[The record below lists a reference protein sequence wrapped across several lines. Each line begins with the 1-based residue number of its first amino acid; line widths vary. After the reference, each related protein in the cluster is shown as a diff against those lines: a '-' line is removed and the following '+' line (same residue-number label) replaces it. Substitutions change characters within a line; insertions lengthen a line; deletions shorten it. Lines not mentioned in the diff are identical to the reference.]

1 MPVYQPLRGG
11 DNPALADAI
20 AGPGAAGDRLCSAL
34 AFNPRLGVQMT
45 NENDTDTADGDD
57 RQSSAPET
65 SGAERAFVRLT
76 FWQTV
81 LSLVGVFIAVV
92 ALYAALAESDAAR
105 KQTAAAVWPFVQLT
119 INDHLSA
126 SRAEFRISLTNAGV
140 GPARM
145 RSMRVLLQG
154 VPLRDWHHAMEVI
167 GETGTHRLGQSYVSR
182 RVLIPGET
190 IDMVSTMDRPLVEKF
205 LATLARPDNSITYCY
220 CSIFDACWVVD
231 SEKDLQSPEPVE
243 QCPDFGDEAFRN

>member
-1 MPVYQPLRGG
+1 
-11 DNPALADAI
+11 
-20 AGPGAAGDRLCSAL
+20 
-34 AFNPRLGVQMT
+34 MT
-45 NENDTDTADGDD
+45 NEDDTTSGDGD
-57 RQSSAPET
+57 RQPPSAPEV
-65 SGAERAFVRLT
+65 SGSERAFVRLT

-119 INDHLSA
+119 ISDHLSE
-126 SRAEFRISLTNAGV
+126 SRAEFGISLTNAGV

-145 RSMRVLLQG
+145 RSMRVLLRG
-154 VPLRDWHHAMEVI
+154 EPLRDWHHALELI
-167 GETGTHRLGQSYVSR
+167 GETGTHRLGQSFVSR

-190 IDMVSTMDRPLVEKF
+190 IDMVSTMDRVLVEKF
-205 LATLARPDNSITYCY
+205 LAVLAQPDNSITYCY

-231 SEKDLQSPEPVE
+231 SEKDLQSPDPVE
-243 QCPDFGDEAFRN
+243 QCPEFGDEAFRN

>member
-1 MPVYQPLRGG
+1 MFDGNGVYQPWPSSERKLRYAPRWLITP
-11 DNPALADAI
+11 PATPMTEEHENGVGAETAQAAPKTDLA
-20 AGPGAAGDRLCSAL
+20 GS
-34 AFNPRLGVQMT
+34 
-45 NENDTDTADGDD
+45 
-57 RQSSAPET
+57 
-65 SGAERAFVRLT
+65 ERAFVRLT

-119 INDHLSA
+119 VHDHLSDN
-126 SRAEFRISLTNAGV
+126 RAEFRISMTNVGV

-145 RSMRVLLQG
+145 RSMRLLLDG
-154 VPLRDWHHAMEVI
+154 EPLRDWHHAMQLV
-167 GETGTHRLGQSYVSR
+167 GEEGTHRLGQSFINR

-190 IDMVSTMDRPLVEKF
+190 VDIVSTTDRVLVEKF
-205 LATLARPDNSITYCY
+205 LGNLARAGNSTTYCY

-231 SEKDLQSPEPVE
+231 SEKDLQTPDPVDE
-243 QCPDFGDEAFRN
+243 CPDFGDQSFGN

>member
-1 MPVYQPLRGG
+1 MTDEQQSPPG
-11 DNPALADAI
+11 D
-20 AGPGAAGDRLCSAL
+20 GDRPPPGS
-34 AFNPRLGVQMT
+34 
-45 NENDTDTADGDD
+45 DI
-57 RQSSAPET
+57 
-65 SGAERAFVRLT
+65 SGSERAFVRLT

-119 INDHLSA
+119 LHDHLSETA
-126 SRAEFRISLTNAGV
+126 AEFKITLTNAGV

-145 RSMRVLLQG
+145 RSMRVLLKG
-154 VPLRDWHHAMEVI
+154 EPLRDWHQAMELV
-167 GETGTHRLGQSYVSR
+167 GETGKHRLGQSYVSR

-190 IDMVSTMDRPLVEKF
+190 VDMVSTMDRTLVEKF
-205 LATLARPDNSITYCY
+205 LGVLAQPGNSVTYCY

-231 SEKDLQSPEPVE
+231 STKDLQTPDPVE
-243 QCPDFGDEAFRN
+243 ACPDFGDQAFGN

>member
-1 MPVYQPLRGG
+1 MT
-11 DNPALADAI
+11 DEHE
-20 AGPGAAGDRLCSAL
+20 SA
-34 AFNPRLGVQMT
+34 PDDG
-45 NENDTDTADGDD
+45 DTAP
-57 RQSSAPET
+57 QSEPDT
-65 SGAERAFVRLT
+65 SVSERAFVRLT

-119 INDHLSA
+119 LHDHLSETA
-126 SRAEFRISLTNAGV
+126 AEFRIALTNAGV

-145 RSMRVLLQG
+145 RSMRVLLKG
-154 VPLRDWHHAMEVI
+154 EPLRDWHHAMELV

-190 IDMVSTMDRPLVEKF
+190 IDMVSTMDRVLVEKF
-205 LATLARPDNSITYCY
+205 LGALAQPGNSITYCY

-231 SEKDLQSPEPVE
+231 SEKDLQTPDPVE
-243 QCPDFGDEAFRN
+243 ACPDFGAEAFGN

>member
-1 MPVYQPLRGG
+1 MPMTDEHDTTRG
-11 DNPALADAI
+11 D
-20 AGPGAAGDRLCSAL
+20 
-34 AFNPRLGVQMT
+34 
-45 NENDTDTADGDD
+45 DD
-57 RQSSAPET
+57 RQAPPAADIST
-65 SGAERAFVRLT
+65 GTERAFVRLT

-81 LSLVGVFIAVV
+81 LSLVGVFIAVI

-119 INDHLSA
+119 VHDHLSEGH
-126 SRAEFRISLTNAGV
+126 AEFRISLTNAGV

-145 RSMRVLLQG
+145 RAMRVLLQG
-154 VPLRDWHHAMEVI
+154 KPLRDWHHAMELV
-167 GETGTHRLGQSYVSR
+167 GETGTHRLGQSFVSR

-190 IDMVSTMDRPLVEKF
+190 INMVETTDRALVEKF
-205 LATLARPDNSITYCY
+205 LGTLAQPGNSITYCY

-243 QCPDFGDEAFRN
+243 QCPEFGDEAFGN

>member
-1 MPVYQPLRGG
+1 MS
-11 DNPALADAI
+11 D
-20 AGPGAAGDRLCSAL
+20 
-34 AFNPRLGVQMT
+34 
-45 NENDTDTADGDD
+45 EHDTSPDGDD
-57 RQSSAPET
+57 RPMPPE
-65 SGAERAFVRLT
+65 SDGPGGAERAFVRLT

-119 INDHLSA
+119 ISDHLSEG
-126 SRAEFRISLTNAGV
+126 RAEFRISLTNAGV

-145 RSMRVLLQG
+145 RSMRVLLLDE
-154 VPLRDWHHAMEVI
+154 PLRDWHQAMQLL
-167 GETGTHRLGQSYVSR
+167 GEAGTHRLGQSFVSR

-190 IDMVSTMDRPLVEKF
+190 IDMVATMDRVLVEKF
-205 LATLARPDNSITYCY
+205 LGTLAQPGNSITYCY

-243 QCPDFGDEAFRN
+243 QCPEFGDQAFGN

>member
-1 MPVYQPLRGG
+1 
-11 DNPALADAI
+11 
-20 AGPGAAGDRLCSAL
+20 
-34 AFNPRLGVQMT
+34 MT
-45 NENDTDTADGDD
+45 NENDTTSGDSAG
-57 RQSSAPET
+57 QPSSAAEI
-65 SGAERAFVRLT
+65 SGSEQAFVRLT

-81 LSLVGVFIAVV
+81 LSLVGVFIAIV

-105 KQTAAAVWPFVQLT
+105 RQTAAAVWPFVQLT
-119 INDHLSA
+119 ISDHLSE

-145 RSMRVLLQG
+145 RSMRILLRG
-154 VPLRDWHHAMEVI
+154 EPLRDWHHAIELI
-167 GETGTHRLGQSYVSR
+167 GETGTHRLGQTYVSR

-190 IDMVSTMDRPLVEKF
+190 IDTVSTMDRVLVEKF
-205 LATLARPDNSITYCY
+205 LAALAQPGNSITYCY

-231 SEKDLQSPEPVE
+231 SEKDLQSPDPVE

>member
-1 MPVYQPLRGG
+1 MTDEHDTTRG
-11 DNPALADAI
+11 D
-20 AGPGAAGDRLCSAL
+20 
-34 AFNPRLGVQMT
+34 
-45 NENDTDTADGDD
+45 DD
-57 RQSSAPET
+57 RQAPPAADIST
-65 SGAERAFVRLT
+65 GTERAFVRLT

-81 LSLVGVFIAVV
+81 LSLVGVFIAVI

-119 INDHLSA
+119 VHDHLSEGH
-126 SRAEFRISLTNAGV
+126 AEFRISLTNAGV

-145 RSMRVLLQG
+145 RAMRVLLQG
-154 VPLRDWHHAMEVI
+154 KPLRDWHHAMELV
-167 GETGTHRLGQSYVSR
+167 GETGTHRLGQSFVSR

-190 IDMVSTMDRPLVEKF
+190 INMVETTDRALVEKF
-205 LATLARPDNSITYCY
+205 LGTLAQPGNSITYCY

-243 QCPDFGDEAFRN
+243 QCPEFGDEAFGN